1 MLDID
6 IGIFPNKVC
15 SVEGVLLFYQFTLAA
30 MVQREEMICLR
41 LFQHTELE
49 HTPSNLYQQAMKGFL
64 SLLARGI
71 AWGVLYGCVVI
82 CLESGIRHNSIHYLH
97 FHIGYQVW
105 HTAVKKVKPKM
116 LTQRASTPEQNRK
129 NSQPYRSMFHFFRL
143 FQKSHPKLPER
154 VFLTQQTS
162 KLQLRGSH
170 FDDVF
175 LGRSGSICWSS
186 MKLIFS
192 RQAWE
197 FSRSAT
203 GCAISAAIRLG
214 KCRKHHPVGGCW

>member
-1 MLDID
+1 
-6 IGIFPNKVC
+6 
-15 SVEGVLLFYQFTLAA
+15 
-30 MVQREEMICLR
+30 
-41 LFQHTELE
+41 
-49 HTPSNLYQQAMKGFL
+49 MKGFL

-175 LGRSGSICWSS
+175 WAGLEVYVEAQWSS
-186 MKLIFS
+186 SSVGKPESFLEVRQDVPLAQLS
-192 RQAWE
+192 R
-197 FSRSAT
+197 
-203 GCAISAAIRLG
+203 
-214 KCRKHHPVGGCW
+214 